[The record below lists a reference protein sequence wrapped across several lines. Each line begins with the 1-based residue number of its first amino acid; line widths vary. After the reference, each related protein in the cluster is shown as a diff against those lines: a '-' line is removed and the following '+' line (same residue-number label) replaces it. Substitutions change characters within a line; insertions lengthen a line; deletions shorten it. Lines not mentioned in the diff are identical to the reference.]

1 MIPEKSVPAT
11 GTILR
16 AKGSVVPVASWQR
29 TVQRCHQSSVGDW
42 VT

>member
-1 MIPEKSVPAT
+1 MIPEESVPAT

-16 AKGSVVPVASWQR
+16 AKGPVPVASWQR